1 MSMLIDW
8 VRLYKKDTDA
18 TYPCSPLPT
27 CQPAEDRDYQ
37 KNNAEDGLTA
47 AAPW

>member
-1 MSMLIDW
+1 VL
-8 VRLYKKDTDA
+8 A
-18 TYPCSPLPT
+18 LPD

-37 KNNAEDGLTA
+37 KNNAEDGPAA